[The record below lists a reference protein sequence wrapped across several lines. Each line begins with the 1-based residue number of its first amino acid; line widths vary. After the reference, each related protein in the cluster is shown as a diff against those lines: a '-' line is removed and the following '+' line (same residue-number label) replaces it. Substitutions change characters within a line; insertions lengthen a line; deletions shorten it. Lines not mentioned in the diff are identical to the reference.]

1 MKRSEHES
9 PHSKS
14 IITQSDKEGTPRSSD
29 KKVKENNSPHCS
41 TITNMENTTLT
52 QQEVAQYNN

>member
-9 PHSKS
+9 PHSKL

-41 TITNMENTTLT
+41 TITNMENTTLI
-52 QQEVAQYNN
+52 Q